1 MYRAIEVWDTDDV
14 AEMDFDTY
22 QEAFN
27 VFAEEFAY
35 GALPMIDFLI
45 VDLSTG
51 EVVLQASAMKMA

>member
-35 GALPMIDFLI
+35 GTLPMIDFLI